1 MLCGVCG
8 GIAEY
13 FGVDPTVIRLAWVL
27 FSLLGSGGVETTPDM
42 FHPKNTLNYLKTLSG
57 DDNMRK
63 VLSQEFMGLLSAAR
77 KVKNQMDADHAA
89 LEEAKQ

>member
-1 MLCGVCG
+1 
-8 GIAEY
+8 
-13 FGVDPTVIRLAWVL
+13 
-27 FSLLGSGGVETTPDM
+27 
-42 FHPKNTLNYLKTLSG
+42 
-57 DDNMRK
+57 MRK